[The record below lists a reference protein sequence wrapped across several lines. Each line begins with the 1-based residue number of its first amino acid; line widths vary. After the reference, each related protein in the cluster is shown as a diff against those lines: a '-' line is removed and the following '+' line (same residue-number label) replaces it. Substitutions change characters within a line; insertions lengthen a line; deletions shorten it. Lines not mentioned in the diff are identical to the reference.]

1 MANKCIPINDKETV
15 IQRLAE
21 GQSTRQAI
29 KGTSIASNQTA
40 ARIARIQSHTIAQK
54 RQDYM
59 DVLNRFARSGE
70 NYRAGMLVD
79 MVWADKKMRIRSS
92 GPYGVIEKLV
102 DVPDWDMRLKAIK
115 YIDQIDGIMPTGG
128 SQINLLQRFN

>member
-1 MANKCIPINDKETV
+1 
-15 IQRLAE
+15 
-21 GQSTRQAI
+21 
-29 KGTSIASNQTA
+29 
-40 ARIARIQSHTIAQK
+40 
-54 RQDYM
+54 M